1 MEEVERLIREEVQ
14 REGSIS
20 FARFMERALLEPGL
34 GYYATAQRRAGRS
47 GDFMTAPE
55 LHPIL
60 GAAIAQLAAATW
72 ERLGRPATFRWRE
85 YGAGEGTLL
94 LAALDH
100 LARVG
105 HPLLDAL
112 EVSVSEA
119 NPHRLADLTAAL
131 AALPA
136 GGPPLATAANPP
148 VAGIV
153 VANEFA
159 DALPFHIVV
168 GRAAAPGGFAE
179 RRVSI
184 DPVTNALAWSEGAP
198 DPEVAALLAPLTADW
213 PPLAEGQLAE
223 ISPATAEWA
232 HGLGGELTEGV
243 VIVLD
248 YGREGVALRDATSRM
263 AGTALAYQGHRATAD
278 LLSEPGSRDLTAHVD
293 LTLLR
298 AAATAGGLRHLASTN
313 QAKFLATAGVDGEVA
328 RTRTGPAATL
338 EEAIALR
345 SALAQLMDPRRMGGF
360 AVELFVAGRTPG
372 ANVLADAA
380 SPLPGTAAP
389 NRPLV

>member
-1 MEEVERLIREEVQ
+1 MEEVERLIRDEVQ
-14 REGSIS
+14 RKGSMS

-60 GAAIAQLAAATW
+60 GAAIARLAATTW
-72 ERLGRPATFRWRE
+72 ERLGRPSTFRWRE
-85 YGAGEGTLL
+85 YGAGEGTLV
-94 LAALDH
+94 LAALDR
-100 LARVG
+100 LARDG
-105 HPLLDAL
+105 HPLLGAL
-112 EVSVSEA
+112 EVSISEA

-131 AALPA
+131 AALPG
-136 GGPPLATAANPP
+136 GGPALVTTGAPLA
-148 VAGIV
+148 AGIV

-168 GRAAAPGGFAE
+168 GRPAAPNGFNE
-179 RRVSI
+179 RRVAI
-184 DPVTNALAWSEGAP
+184 DPVTNALCWVEGSP
-198 DPEVAALLAPLTADW
+198 DPGVVERLTELMAAW

-223 ISPATAEWA
+223 LSPATTDWA
-232 HGLGGELTEGV
+232 RRLGNDITEGV
-243 VIVLD
+243 VLVLD
-248 YGREGVALRDATSRM
+248 YGREGTALRDPASRM

-278 LLSEPGSRDLTAHVD
+278 LLSEPGSRDLTTHVD
-293 LTLLR
+293 LTALR
-298 AAATAGGLRHLASTN
+298 SAAEAGGLRHLVSTT
-313 QAKFLATAGVDGEVA
+313 QAKFLATAGVDDEVA

-338 EEAIALR
+338 EGAIALR

-360 AVELFVAGRTPG
+360 AVELFVAGSSAG
-372 ANVLADAA
+372 ANALADPA

>member
-1 MEEVERLIREEVQ
+1 MEELERLIRGEVQ
-14 REGSIS
+14 REGSMS

-60 GAAIAQLAAATW
+60 GAAIARLAAATW
-72 ERLGRPATFRWRE
+72 ERLGRPSTFRWRE
-85 YGAGEGTLL
+85 YGAGEGTLV
-94 LAALDH
+94 LAALDR
-100 LARVG
+100 LARDN
-105 HPLLDAL
+105 HPLLGAL
-112 EVSVSEA
+112 EVSIREA

-131 AALPA
+131 AALPG
-136 GGPPLATAANPP
+136 GGPALVTTEAPLA
-148 VAGIV
+148 AGIV

-168 GRAAAPGGFAE
+168 GRPAAPNGFNE
-179 RRVSI
+179 RRVAI
-184 DPVTNALAWSEGAP
+184 DPVTNSLCWVEGSP
-198 DPEVAALLAPLTADW
+198 DPGVVERLTELMAAW
-213 PPLAEGQLAE
+213 PPLTEGQLAE
-223 ISPATAEWA
+223 LSPATTDWA
-232 HGLGGELTEGV
+232 RRLGNDITEGV
-243 VIVLD
+243 VLVLD
-248 YGREGVALRDATSRM
+248 YGREGAALRDPASRM

-278 LLSEPGSRDLTAHVD
+278 LLSEPGGRDLTAHVD
-293 LTLLR
+293 LTALR
-298 AAATAGGLRHLASTN
+298 SAAEAGGLRHLVSTT
-313 QAKFLATAGVDGEVA
+313 QAKFLATAGVDDEVA

-338 EEAIALR
+338 EGAIALR

-360 AVELFVAGRTPG
+360 AVELFVAGSSAG
-372 ANVLADAA
+372 ANALADPA

>member
-1 MEEVERLIREEVQ
+1 MEEIERLIRDEAQ

-34 GYYATAQRRAGRS
+34 GYYATAQRRAGRT

-94 LAALDH
+94 LAALDY
-100 LARVG
+100 LAREG
-105 HPLLDAL
+105 HPLRGVL

-131 AALPA
+131 AALPG
-136 GGPPLATAANPP
+136 GGPLLVTAGSPP

-179 RRVSI
+179 RRVGV
-184 DPVTNALAWSEGAP
+184 DAVTNALTWVEGTP
-198 DPEVAALLAPLTADW
+198 DPEVAARLTSLMAGW

-243 VIVLD
+243 VVVLD
-248 YGREGVALRDATSRM
+248 YGRDGVALRDPVSRM

-278 LLSEPGSRDLTAHVD
+278 LLGEPGSRDLTAHVD

-298 AAATAGGLRHLASTN
+298 TAAIAGGLRHVASTN
-313 QAKFLATAGVDGEVA
+313 QAKFLATAGVDGEIA
-328 RTRTGPAATL
+328 RTRTGPTATL
-338 EEAIALR
+338 EGAIALR

-360 AVELFVAGRTPG
+360 AIEVFVAGSSPG
-372 ANVLADAA
+372 AHALADPV

>member
-1 MEEVERLIREEVQ
+1 MEEVERLIREEAQ

-94 LAALDH
+94 LAALDY
-100 LARVG
+100 LTREG
-105 HPLLDAL
+105 HPLLGAL

-119 NPHRLADLTAAL
+119 NPYRLADLTAAL
-131 AALPA
+131 AALPG
-136 GGPPLATAANPP
+136 GGPPLVTPASPP

-159 DALPFHIVV
+159 DALPFHVVV
-168 GRAAAPGGFAE
+168 GRAAAPGGFTE
-179 RRVSI
+179 RRVAV
-184 DPVTNALAWSEGAP
+184 DAVTNALTWAEGAP
-198 DPEVAALLAPLTADW
+198 DPGVAERLAPLMAGW

-248 YGREGVALRDATSRM
+248 YGREGVALRDPASRM

-298 AAATAGGLRHLASTN
+298 AAAEAGGLRHLASTN

-338 EEAIALR
+338 EGAIALR

-360 AVELFVAGRTPG
+360 AVEVFVAGSSPG
-372 ANVLADAA
+372 ANTLADPA

>member
-94 LAALDH
+94 LAALDYF
-100 LARVG
+100 AREE
-105 HPLLDAL
+105 HPLLGAL

-131 AALPA
+131 AALPG

-159 DALPFHIVV
+159 DALPFHLMV

-184 DPVTNALAWSEGAP
+184 DSVTNALAWSEGVLDAG
-198 DPEVAALLAPLTADW
+198 AAEQISRLTAGW

-298 AAATAGGLRHLASTN
+298 AAAVAGGLRHLTSTN
-313 QAKFLATAGVDGEVA
+313 QARFLATAGVDGEVA

-338 EEAIALR
+338 EGAIALR
-345 SALAQLMDPRRMGGF
+345 AALAQLMDPRRMGGF

-372 ANVLADAA
+372 ANALADPA

>member
-1 MEEVERLIREEVQ
+1 MEEVERLIRDEAQ

-34 GYYATAQRRAGRS
+34 GYYATAQRRAGRT

-94 LAALDH
+94 LAALDY
-100 LARVG
+100 LAREG
-105 HPLLDAL
+105 HPLRGVL
-112 EVSVSEA
+112 EISVSEA

-131 AALPA
+131 AALPG
-136 GGPPLATAANPP
+136 GGPLLVTAGSPP

-179 RRVSI
+179 RRVGV
-184 DPVTNALAWSEGAP
+184 DAVTNALTWVEGTP
-198 DPEVAALLAPLTADW
+198 DSEVAARLTSLMAGW
-213 PPLAEGQLAE
+213 PSLAEGQLAE

-243 VIVLD
+243 VVVLD
-248 YGREGVALRDATSRM
+248 YGRDGVALRDPVSRM

-278 LLSEPGSRDLTAHVD
+278 LLGEPGSRDLTAHVD

-298 AAATAGGLRHLASTN
+298 TAAIAGGLRHVASTN
-313 QAKFLATAGVDGEVA
+313 QAKFLATAGVDGEIA
-328 RTRTGPAATL
+328 RTRTGPTATL
-338 EEAIALR
+338 EGAIALR

-360 AVELFVAGRTPG
+360 AVEVFVAGSSPG
-372 ANVLADAA
+372 ANALVDPA

>member
-100 LARVG
+100 LAREG

-119 NPHRLADLTAAL
+119 NPHRLTDLTAAL
-131 AALPA
+131 AALPG
-136 GGPPLATAANPP
+136 GGPPLVAAANSP
-148 VAGIV
+148 VAGIL

-184 DPVTNALAWSEGAP
+184 DPVTNALTWAEVAL

-232 HGLGGELTEGV
+232 HGLSAELTEGV
-243 VIVLD
+243 VLVLD

-278 LLSEPGSRDLTAHVD
+278 LLGEPGSRDLTAHVD

-298 AAATAGGLRHLASTN
+298 AAAEAGGLRHLASTN
-313 QAKFLATAGVDGEVA
+313 QARFLATAGVDGEVA

-338 EEAIALR
+338 EGAIALR
-345 SALAQLMDPRRMGGF
+345 AALAQLMDPRRMGGF

-372 ANVLADAA
+372 ANALTDPA

>member
-1 MEEVERLIREEVQ
+1 MEEVERLIRDEAQ

-94 LAALDH
+94 LAALDY
-100 LARVG
+100 LAREG
-105 HPLLDAL
+105 HPLRGVL

-131 AALPA
+131 AALPG
-136 GGPPLATAANPP
+136 GGPLLVTAGSPP

-179 RRVSI
+179 RRVGV
-184 DPVTNALAWSEGAP
+184 DAVTNALTWVEGTP
-198 DPEVAALLAPLTADW
+198 DPEVAARLTSLMAGW

-243 VIVLD
+243 VVVLD
-248 YGREGVALRDATSRM
+248 YGRDGVALRDPVSRM

-278 LLSEPGSRDLTAHVD
+278 LLGEPGSRDLTAHVD

-298 AAATAGGLRHLASTN
+298 TAAIAGGLRHVASTN
-313 QAKFLATAGVDGEVA
+313 QAKFLATAGVDGAIA
-328 RTRTGPAATL
+328 RTRTGPTATL
-338 EEAIALR
+338 EGAIALR

-360 AVELFVAGRTPG
+360 AIEVFVAGSSPG
-372 ANVLADAA
+372 AHALADPV

>member
-1 MEEVERLIREEVQ
+1 MEEIERLIRDEAQ

-34 GYYATAQRRAGRS
+34 GYYATAQRRAGRT

-94 LAALDH
+94 LAALDY
-100 LARVG
+100 LAREG
-105 HPLLDAL
+105 HPLRGVL

-131 AALPA
+131 AAFPG
-136 GGPPLATAANPP
+136 GGPLLVTAGSPP

-179 RRVSI
+179 RRVGV
-184 DPVTNALAWSEGAP
+184 DAVTNALTWVEGTP
-198 DPEVAALLAPLTADW
+198 DPEVAARLTSLMAGW

-243 VIVLD
+243 VVVLD
-248 YGREGVALRDATSRM
+248 YGRDGVALRDPVSRM

-278 LLSEPGSRDLTAHVD
+278 LLGEPGSRDLTAHVD

-298 AAATAGGLRHLASTN
+298 TAAIAGGLRHVASTN
-313 QAKFLATAGVDGEVA
+313 QAKFLATAGVDGEIA
-328 RTRTGPAATL
+328 RTRTGPTATL
-338 EEAIALR
+338 EGAIALR

-360 AVELFVAGRTPG
+360 AIEVFVAGSSPG
-372 ANVLADAA
+372 ANALADPA

>member
-1 MEEVERLIREEVQ
+1 MEEVGRLIREEVQ
-14 REGSIS
+14 REGSMS

-60 GAAIAQLAAATW
+60 GAAIARLAAETW
-72 ERLGRPATFRWRE
+72 ERLDRPSPFRWRE

-94 LAALDH
+94 LAALDY
-100 LARVG
+100 LAREG

-112 EVSVSEA
+112 EVSVTEA
-119 NPHRLADLTAAL
+119 NPHRRADLTAAL
-131 AALPA
+131 AALPG
-136 GGPPLATAANPP
+136 GGPPLVSAGSAP
-148 VAGIV
+148 VAGII

-159 DALPFHIVV
+159 DALPFLIVV
-168 GRAAAPGGFAE
+168 GRADAPGGFNE
-179 RRVSI
+179 RRVAI
-184 DPVTNALAWSEGAP
+184 DPVTNALAWVEGAP
-198 DPEVAALLAPLTADW
+198 DPVAADRLAPLMAGW

-232 HGLGGELTEGV
+232 ATLGAELTEGV

-248 YGREGVALRDATSRM
+248 YGREGVALRDPASRM

-298 AAATAGGLRHLASTN
+298 AAAQAGGLRHVASTN
-313 QAKFLATAGVDGEVA
+313 QARFLAMAGVDSEVA
-328 RTRTGPAATL
+328 RTRTGPTASL
-338 EEAIALR
+338 EGAIALR

-360 AVELFVAGRTPG
+360 AVEVFVAGRSPG
-372 ANVLADAA
+372 ANALADSA

>member
-1 MEEVERLIREEVQ
+1 MEEVERLIREEAQ
-14 REGSIS
+14 REGSVS

-60 GAAIAQLAAATW
+60 GAAIAQLAAAAW

-94 LAALDH
+94 LAALDY
-100 LARVG
+100 LAREE
-105 HPLLDAL
+105 HPLLGAL

-131 AALPA
+131 AALPG
-136 GGPPLATAANPP
+136 GGPPLVAAGSPP
-148 VAGIV
+148 AAGIV

-179 RRVSI
+179 RRVTT
-184 DPVTNALAWSEGAP
+184 DPVTNALTWAEGP
-198 DPEVAALLAPLTADW
+198 LDTGVADQLAPLMAGW

-232 HGLGGELTEGV
+232 HGLSGELTEGV
-243 VIVLD
+243 ALVLD
-248 YGREGVALRDATSRM
+248 YGREGVALRDPASRM

-278 LLSEPGSRDLTAHVD
+278 LLGEPGSRDLTAHVD

-298 AAATAGGLRHLASTN
+298 AAAEAGGLRHLASTN
-313 QAKFLATAGVDGEVA
+313 QARFLATAGVDGEVA

-338 EEAIALR
+338 EGAIALR
-345 SALAQLMDPRRMGGF
+345 AALAQLMDPRRMGGF

-372 ANVLADAA
+372 ANALADPA

>member
-1 MEEVERLIREEVQ
+1 MEEVEQLIREEVQ
-14 REGSIS
+14 REGSMS

-47 GDFMTAPE
+47 GDFITAPE

-60 GAAIAQLAAATW
+60 GAAIARLAAATW

-85 YGAGEGTLL
+85 FGAGEGTLL
-94 LAALDH
+94 LAALGH
-100 LARVG
+100 LAREG
-105 HPLLDAL
+105 HPLLGAL

-119 NPHRLADLTAAL
+119 NPHRLAELTAAL
-131 AALPA
+131 GALPG
-136 GGPPLATAANPP
+136 GGPPLVAAGSPP

-168 GRAAAPGGFAE
+168 GRADAPGGFAE
-179 RRVSI
+179 RRVAI
-184 DPVTNALAWSEGAP
+184 DPVTNALIWVEGAP
-198 DPEVAALLAPLTADW
+198 DPGVAERLAPLMADW

-232 HGLGGELTEGV
+232 QGLGGELTEGV

-248 YGREGVALRDATSRM
+248 YGREGAALRDPASRM
-263 AGTALAYQGHRATAD
+263 AGTALAYQGHRATTD

-298 AAATAGGLRHLASTN
+298 VAAQMGGLRHMASTT

-338 EEAIALR
+338 EGAIALR

-360 AVELFVAGRTPG
+360 AIELFVAGSSPA
-372 ANVLADAA
+372 ANALADPT
-380 SPLPGTAAP
+380 SPLPGAAAP

>member
-1 MEEVERLIREEVQ
+1 MEEVERLIREEAQ
-14 REGSIS
+14 REGSVS

-94 LAALDH
+94 LAALDY
-100 LARVG
+100 LAREG

-131 AALPA
+131 AALPG
-136 GGPPLATAANPP
+136 GGPPLVAAGSPP
-148 VAGIV
+148 AAGIV

-179 RRVSI
+179 RRVTVDS
-184 DPVTNALAWSEGAP
+184 VTNALTWAEGP
-198 DPEVAALLAPLTADW
+198 LDTGVADQLAPLMAGW

-232 HGLGGELTEGV
+232 HGLSAELTEGV
-243 VIVLD
+243 VLVLD
-248 YGREGVALRDATSRM
+248 YGREGVALRDPASRM
-263 AGTALAYQGHRATAD
+263 AGTALAYQGHRATPD
-278 LLSEPGSRDLTAHVD
+278 LLGEPGSRDLTAHVD

-298 AAATAGGLRHLASTN
+298 TAAEAGGLRHLARTN
-313 QAKFLATAGVDGEVA
+313 QAKFLAAAGVDSEVA

-338 EEAIALR
+338 EGAIALR

-372 ANVLADAA
+372 ANALADPA

>member
-1 MEEVERLIREEVQ
+1 MEEVERLIREEAQ

-94 LAALDH
+94 LAALDY
-100 LARVG
+100 LTREG
-105 HPLLDAL
+105 HPLLGAL

-119 NPHRLADLTAAL
+119 NPYRLADLTAAL
-131 AALPA
+131 AALPG
-136 GGPPLATAANPP
+136 GGPPLVAAGSPP

-159 DALPFHIVV
+159 DALPFHVVV
-168 GRAAAPGGFAE
+168 GRAAAPGGFTE
-179 RRVSI
+179 RRVAV
-184 DPVTNALAWSEGAP
+184 DAVTNALTWAEGAP
-198 DPEVAALLAPLTADW
+198 DPGVAERLAPLMAAW

-223 ISPATAEWA
+223 ISPATADWA
-232 HGLGGELTEGV
+232 HGLSGELTEGV

-248 YGREGVALRDATSRM
+248 YGREGVALRDPASRM

-298 AAATAGGLRHLASTN
+298 VAAEAGGLRHLASTN
-313 QAKFLATAGVDGEVA
+313 QAKFLATAGVDGEAA

-338 EEAIALR
+338 ERAIALR

-360 AVELFVAGRTPG
+360 AVEVFVAGSSPG
-372 ANVLADAA
+372 ANTLADPA

>member
-1 MEEVERLIREEVQ
+1 MGEVERLIREEVQ
-14 REGSIS
+14 REGSMS

-60 GAAIAQLAAATW
+60 GAAIARLAAETW
-72 ERLGRPATFRWRE
+72 EPLGRPAPFRWRE

-94 LAALDH
+94 LAALDY
-100 LARVG
+100 LAREG
-105 HPLLDAL
+105 HPLLGAL
-112 EVSVSEA
+112 EVSVTEA
-119 NPHRLADLTAAL
+119 NPHRRADLTAAL
-131 AALPA
+131 AALPG
-136 GGPPLATAANPP
+136 GGPPLVSAGSAP
-148 VAGIV
+148 VAGII

-168 GRAAAPGGFAE
+168 GRAAAPSGFAE
-179 RRVSI
+179 RRVAI
-184 DPVTNALAWSEGAP
+184 DPVTNALTWAEGAT
-198 DPEVAALLAPLTADW
+198 DPGVAERFAPLMAGW

-232 HGLGGELTEGV
+232 ATLGAELTEGV

-248 YGREGVALRDATSRM
+248 YGREGVALRDPASRM

-298 AAATAGGLRHLASTN
+298 AAAQAGGLRHVASTN
-313 QAKFLATAGVDGEVA
+313 QARFLATAGVDSEVA

-338 EEAIALR
+338 EGAIALR

-360 AVELFVAGRTPG
+360 AVEVFVAGRSPG
-372 ANVLADAA
+372 ANALADSA

>member
-94 LAALDH
+94 LASLNH
-100 LARVG
+100 LAREG

-131 AALPA
+131 AALPG
-136 GGPPLATAANPP
+136 GGPPLVTAANPP

-168 GRAAAPGGFAE
+168 GRAAAPASFAE

-184 DPVTNALAWSEGAP
+184 DPVTNTLAWSEGVLDAG
-198 DPEVAALLAPLTADW
+198 AAEQISRLTADW

-232 HGLGGELTEGV
+232 HRLGGELTEGV

-263 AGTALAYQGHRATAD
+263 AGTALAYRGHRATAD

-298 AAATAGGLRHLASTN
+298 AAAVAGGLRHLTSTN
-313 QAKFLATAGVDGEVA
+313 QAKFLATAGVDGEVT

-360 AVELFVAGRTPG
+360 AVELFVAGSSPR
-372 ANVLADAA
+372 ANALADPA

>member
-1 MEEVERLIREEVQ
+1 
-14 REGSIS
+14 
-20 FARFMERALLEPGL
+20 
-34 GYYATAQRRAGRS
+34 
-47 GDFMTAPE
+47 MTAPE

-60 GAAIAQLAAATW
+60 GVAIAQLAAATW

-94 LAALDH
+94 LAALDY
-100 LARVG
+100 LAREG
-105 HPLLDAL
+105 HPLLGAL

-131 AALPA
+131 AALPG
-136 GGPPLATAANPP
+136 GGPPLVAAGGAP
-148 VAGIV
+148 VAGII

-168 GRAAAPGGFAE
+168 GRPAAPGGFNE
-179 RRVSI
+179 RRVAIES
-184 DPVTNALAWSEGAP
+184 VTNALAWVEGAP
-198 DPEVAALLAPLTADW
+198 DPGVAERLAPLMAGW
-213 PPLAEGQLAE
+213 SPLAEGQLAE

-232 HGLGGELTEGV
+232 ATLGAELTEGV

-248 YGREGVALRDATSRM
+248 YGREGVALRDPASRM

-278 LLSEPGSRDLTAHVD
+278 LLSEPGGRDLTAHVD

-298 AAATAGGLRHLASTN
+298 AAAEAGGLRPVASTN
-313 QAKFLATAGVDGEVA
+313 QAKFLAAAGIDGEVA
-328 RTRTGPAATL
+328 RTRTGPTATL
-338 EEAIALR
+338 EGAIALR
-345 SALAQLMDPRRMGGF
+345 AALAQLMDPRRMGGF
-360 AVELFVAGRTPG
+360 AVEVFVAGRTPG
-372 ANVLADAA
+372 ANALADPA

>member
-1 MEEVERLIREEVQ
+1 MEEVERLIREEAQ
-14 REGSIS
+14 REGSVS

-72 ERLGRPATFRWRE
+72 ERLGQPATFRWRE

-94 LAALDH
+94 LAALDY
-100 LARVG
+100 LAREE
-105 HPLLDAL
+105 HPLLGAL

-131 AALPA
+131 AALPG
-136 GGPPLATAANPP
+136 GGPPLAAAGSPP
-148 VAGIV
+148 AAGIV

-179 RRVSI
+179 RRVTA
-184 DPVTNALAWSEGAP
+184 DPVTNALTWAEGP
-198 DPEVAALLAPLTADW
+198 LNTGVADQLAPLMAGW

-232 HGLGGELTEGV
+232 HGLSAELTEGV
-243 VIVLD
+243 VLVLD
-248 YGREGVALRDATSRM
+248 YGREGVALRDPASRM
-263 AGTALAYQGHRATAD
+263 AGTALAYQGHRATPD
-278 LLSEPGSRDLTAHVD
+278 LLGEPGSRDLTAHVD

-298 AAATAGGLRHLASTN
+298 AAAEAGGLRHLASTN
-313 QAKFLATAGVDGEVA
+313 QARFLATAGVDGEVA

-338 EEAIALR
+338 EGAIALR
-345 SALAQLMDPRRMGGF
+345 AALAQLMDPRRMGGF

-372 ANVLADAA
+372 ANALADPA

>member
-1 MEEVERLIREEVQ
+1 MEEVEQLIREEVQ
-14 REGSIS
+14 REGSMS

-60 GAAIAQLAAATW
+60 GAAIARLAAATW

-85 YGAGEGTLL
+85 FGAGEGTLL
-94 LAALDH
+94 LAALGY
-100 LARVG
+100 LAREG
-105 HPLLDAL
+105 HPLLGAL

-119 NPHRLADLTAAL
+119 NPHRLAELTAAL
-131 AALPA
+131 GALPS
-136 GGPPLATAANPP
+136 GGPPLVAAGSPP

-168 GRAAAPGGFAE
+168 GRAATPGGFAE
-179 RRVSI
+179 RRVAI
-184 DPVTNALAWSEGAP
+184 DPVTNALIWVEGAP
-198 DPEVAALLAPLTADW
+198 DPGVAERLAPLMADW

-223 ISPATAEWA
+223 ISPATADWA
-232 HGLGGELTEGV
+232 QGLGSDLTEGV

-248 YGREGVALRDATSRM
+248 YGREGAALRDPASRM
-263 AGTALAYQGHRATAD
+263 AGTALAYQGHRATTD

-298 AAATAGGLRHLASTN
+298 VAAQMGGLRHMASTT

-328 RTRTGPAATL
+328 LTRTGPAATL
-338 EEAIALR
+338 EGAIALR

-360 AVELFVAGRTPG
+360 AVELFVAGSSPA
-372 ANVLADAA
+372 ANALADPT

>member
-72 ERLGRPATFRWRE
+72 ERLGGPATFRWRE

-94 LAALDH
+94 LAALDY
-100 LARVG
+100 LAREG
-105 HPLLDAL
+105 HPLLGAL

-131 AALPA
+131 AALPG
-136 GGPPLATAANPP
+136 GGPPLVAAGSPP
-148 VAGIV
+148 TPGIV

-179 RRVSI
+179 RRVTA
-184 DPVTNALAWSEGAP
+184 DPVTNALTWAEGP
-198 DPEVAALLAPLTADW
+198 LDTGVADQLAPLMAGW

-223 ISPATAEWA
+223 ISPATAEWTA
-232 HGLGGELTEGV
+232 TLGAELTEGV

-248 YGREGVALRDATSRM
+248 YGREGVALRDPASRM

-278 LLSEPGSRDLTAHVD
+278 LLGEPGSRDLTAHVD

-298 AAATAGGLRHLASTN
+298 AAAETGGLRHLASTN
-313 QAKFLATAGVDGEVA
+313 QARFLATAGVDGEVA

-338 EEAIALR
+338 EGAIALR

-372 ANVLADAA
+372 ANALTNPA

>member
-1 MEEVERLIREEVQ
+1 MEEVERLIREEAQ
-14 REGSIS
+14 REGSVS

-72 ERLGRPATFRWRE
+72 ERLGQPATFRWRE

-94 LAALDH
+94 LAALDY
-100 LARVG
+100 LAREG

-131 AALPA
+131 AALPG
-136 GGPPLATAANPP
+136 GGPPLVAAGSPP
-148 VAGIV
+148 AAGIV

-179 RRVSI
+179 RRVTA
-184 DPVTNALAWSEGAP
+184 DPVTNALTWAEGP
-198 DPEVAALLAPLTADW
+198 LDPGVADQLAPLMAGW

-232 HGLGGELTEGV
+232 HGLGVELTEGV
-243 VIVLD
+243 VLVLD
-248 YGREGVALRDATSRM
+248 YGREGVALRDPASRM
-263 AGTALAYQGHRATAD
+263 AGTALAYQGHRATPD
-278 LLSEPGSRDLTAHVD
+278 LLGEPGSRDLTAHVD

-298 AAATAGGLRHLASTN
+298 TAAEAGGLRHLARTN
-313 QAKFLATAGVDGEVA
+313 QAKFLAAAGVDSEVA

-338 EEAIALR
+338 EGAIALR
-345 SALAQLMDPRRMGGF
+345 AALAQLMDPRRMGGF

-372 ANVLADAA
+372 ANALADPA

>member
-14 REGSIS
+14 REGSIG

-34 GYYATAQRRAGRS
+34 GYYATEQRRAGRS

-60 GAAIAQLAAATW
+60 GVAIAQLAAATW
-72 ERLGRPATFRWRE
+72 ERLGRPPKFRWRE

-100 LARVG
+100 LARER
-105 HPLLDAL
+105 HPLLNAL

-119 NPHRLADLTAAL
+119 NPHRVADLTAAL
-131 AALPA
+131 AALPG
-136 GGPPLATAANPP
+136 GGPPLVAAANSP

-168 GRAAAPGGFAE
+168 GRLGAPGGFAE
-179 RRVSI
+179 RRVAI
-184 DPVTNALAWSEGAP
+184 DPVTNALIWVEGAL
-198 DPEVAALLAPLTADW
+198 DAGVAEQLAPLMASW

-223 ISPATAEWA
+223 ISPATVDWA
-232 HGLGGELTEGV
+232 RGLGGELTEGV
-243 VIVLD
+243 VLVLD
-248 YGREGVALRDATSRM
+248 YGREGVALRDAASRM

-278 LLSEPGSRDLTAHVD
+278 LLSEPGNRDLTAHVD

-298 AAATAGGLRHLASTN
+298 GAAVAGGLRHLASTN
-313 QAKFLATAGVDGEVA
+313 QARFLATAGIDGEVA

-338 EEAIALR
+338 EGAIALR

-360 AVELFVAGRTPG
+360 AVELFVAGSPPG
-372 ANVLADAA
+372 ANALADPA

>member
-1 MEEVERLIREEVQ
+1 MEEVERLIREEAQ

-94 LAALDH
+94 LAALDY
-100 LARVG
+100 LAREG
-105 HPLLDAL
+105 HPLLGAL

-131 AALPA
+131 AALPG
-136 GGPPLATAANPP
+136 GGPPLVAAGSPP
-148 VAGIV
+148 TPGIV

-179 RRVSI
+179 RRVTA
-184 DPVTNALAWSEGAP
+184 DPVTNALTWAEGP
-198 DPEVAALLAPLTADW
+198 LDTGVADQLAPLMAGW

-232 HGLGGELTEGV
+232 HGLSGELTEGV
-243 VIVLD
+243 VLVLD
-248 YGREGVALRDATSRM
+248 YGREGVALRDPASRM

-278 LLSEPGSRDLTAHVD
+278 LLGEPGSRDLTAHVD

-298 AAATAGGLRHLASTN
+298 AAAETGGLRHLASTN
-313 QAKFLATAGVDGEVA
+313 QARFLATAGVDGEVA

-338 EEAIALR
+338 EGAIALR

-372 ANVLADAA
+372 ANALTNPA

>member
-372 ANVLADAA
+372 ANALTDPA

>member
-1 MEEVERLIREEVQ
+1 MEEVERLIREESQ

-60 GAAIAQLAAATW
+60 GAAIAQLAATTW

-94 LAALDH
+94 LAALDY
-100 LARVG
+100 LAREE
-105 HPLLDAL
+105 HPLLGAL

-119 NPHRLADLTAAL
+119 NSHRFADLTAAL
-131 AALPA
+131 AALPG
-136 GGPPLATAANPP
+136 GGPPLIAAGSPP

-168 GRAAAPGGFAE
+168 GRTAAPSGFAE
-179 RRVSI
+179 RRVGVDS
-184 DPVTNALAWSEGAP
+184 VTNALTWVERQP
-198 DPEVAALLAPLTADW
+198 DPGVADRLTPLMVGW

-232 HGLGGELTEGV
+232 HGLGDELTEGV

-248 YGREGVALRDATSRM
+248 YGREGVALRDPASRM
-263 AGTALAYQGHRATAD
+263 AGTALAYQGHRATTD
-278 LLSEPGSRDLTAHVD
+278 LLGEPGSRDLTAHVD

-298 AAATAGGLRHLASTN
+298 AAALAGGLRHVASTN
-313 QAKFLATAGVDGEVA
+313 QARFLATAGVDSEVA

-338 EEAIALR
+338 EAAIALR

-360 AVELFVAGRTPG
+360 AVELFVAGSSPG
-372 ANVLADAA
+372 ANALADPA

>member
-1 MEEVERLIREEVQ
+1 MEEVERLIREEAQ
-14 REGSIS
+14 REGSVS

-72 ERLGRPATFRWRE
+72 ERLGQPATFRWRE

-94 LAALDH
+94 LAALDY
-100 LARVG
+100 LAREG
-105 HPLLDAL
+105 HPLLGAL

-131 AALPA
+131 AALPG
-136 GGPPLATAANPP
+136 GGPPLVAAGSPP
-148 VAGIV
+148 AAGIV

-179 RRVSI
+179 RRVTVDS
-184 DPVTNALAWSEGAP
+184 VTNALTWAEGP
-198 DPEVAALLAPLTADW
+198 LDTGVADQLAPLMAGW

-232 HGLGGELTEGV
+232 HGLSAELTEGV
-243 VIVLD
+243 VLVLD
-248 YGREGVALRDATSRM
+248 YGREGVALRDPASRM

-278 LLSEPGSRDLTAHVD
+278 LLGEPGSRDLTAHVD

-298 AAATAGGLRHLASTN
+298 AAAEAGGVRHLASTN
-313 QAKFLATAGVDGEVA
+313 QARFLATAGVDGEVA

-338 EEAIALR
+338 EGAIALR

-372 ANVLADAA
+372 ANALTDPA

>member
-1 MEEVERLIREEVQ
+1 MEEVERLIREEAQ

-100 LARVG
+100 LAREG

-119 NPHRLADLTAAL
+119 NPHRLVDLTAAL
-131 AALPA
+131 AALPG
-136 GGPPLATAANPP
+136 GGPPLVAAGSPP
-148 VAGIV
+148 AAGIV

-168 GRAAAPGGFAE
+168 GRAAAPAGFAE

-184 DPVTNALAWSEGAP
+184 DPVTNTLAWSEGVLDAG
-198 DPEVAALLAPLTADW
+198 AAEQISRLTADW

-223 ISPATAEWA
+223 ISPATAEWV
-232 HGLGGELTEGV
+232 HRLGGELTEGV

-248 YGREGVALRDATSRM
+248 YGREGVALRDPASRM

-298 AAATAGGLRHLASTN
+298 AAAEAGGLRHLASTN

-338 EEAIALR
+338 ERAIALR

-360 AVELFVAGRTPG
+360 AVEVFVAGSSPR
-372 ANVLADAA
+372 ANALADPA

>member
-1 MEEVERLIREEVQ
+1 MKEVERLICDEVQ
-14 REGSIS
+14 RAGSIS

-60 GAAIAQLAAATW
+60 GAAIAQLAVATW
-72 ERLGRPATFRWRE
+72 ERLGRPARFRWRE
-85 YGAGEGTLL
+85 FGAGEGTLL
-94 LAALDH
+94 LAALDRLTRDNH
-100 LARVG
+100 PMLA
-105 HPLLDAL
+105 AL

-131 AALPA
+131 SQLPG
-136 GGPPLATAANPP
+136 GGPTLV
-148 VAGIV
+148 VAGSPPTAGII
-153 VANEFA
+153 VANEFV
-159 DALPFHIVV
+159 DALPFHVVV

-179 RRVSI
+179 RRVTT
-184 DPVTNALAWSEGAP
+184 DPVTNALTWAEGAL
-198 DPEVAALLAPLTADW
+198 DPEAADRLAPLMAGW
-213 PPLAEGQLAE
+213 SPLAEGQLAE
-223 ISPATAEWA
+223 ISPATADWA
-232 HGLGGELTEGV
+232 TALGAELTEGV
-243 VIVLD
+243 ALVLD
-248 YGREGVALRDATSRM
+248 YGRDGVALRDPASRM
-263 AGTALAYQGHRATAD
+263 AGTALAYQGHRATPD

-298 AAATAGGLRHLASTN
+298 TAAVAGGLRHLVSTN
-313 QAKFLATAGVDGEVA
+313 QARFLATAGVDGEVA

-338 EEAIALR
+338 EGAIALR

-360 AVELFVAGRTPG
+360 AVELFVAGRSPE
-372 ANVLADAA
+372 ANALADRA